1 MAGWSSVS
9 KTSVFGEDKLDAG
22 AEEFYL
28 SIPVLTAQGISTGN
42 SNMVRGSRVSE
53 RQQGA
58 TGKGRRAE
66 SGRAESRVSE
76 SITRRLSRHSR
87 LIGGGQLGIPS
98 RMADG

>member
-66 SGRAESRVSE
+66 SRVSE

-87 LIGGGQLGIPS
+87 LIGDGQLGIPS